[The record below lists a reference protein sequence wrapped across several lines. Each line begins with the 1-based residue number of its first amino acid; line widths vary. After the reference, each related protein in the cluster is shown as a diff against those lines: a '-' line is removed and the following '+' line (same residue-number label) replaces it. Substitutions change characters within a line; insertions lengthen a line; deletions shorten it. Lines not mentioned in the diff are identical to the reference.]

1 MKRTANLF
9 IDLILLALWLG
20 GLLTGLFATDDG
32 NRVVGMLL
40 WIGIG
45 AGYRLRKIEEHT
57 APKP

>member
-1 MKRTANLF
+1 MKRATNL
-9 IDLILLALWLG
+9 IVDLALFALWLG
-20 GLLTGLFATDDG
+20 GLLTGMFATDTG